1 MLSALL
7 LTLPACSAD
16 DVTLPDVDV
25 APDERSACRS
35 LVDTLPSDLGEDRE
49 RLPVLPTDGLGA
61 AWGDPAIVLTCGGDA
76 PDLSRTAPCIET
88 DGVGW
93 YVDEAVLEDESV
105 AATLV
110 TAGYRP

>member
-1 MLSALL
+1 
-7 LTLPACSAD
+7 
-16 DVTLPDVDV
+16 
-25 APDERSACRS
+25 
-35 LVDTLPSDLGEDRE
+35 
-49 RLPVLPTDGLGA
+49 
-61 AWGDPAIVLTCGGDA
+61 LTCGGDA

-110 TAGYRP
+110 TAGYRPVVTLEVPAAQRPEGAAAAMVGVAAAVRESTELVQPCL